1 MATRAEY
8 PGAERFLPDRPTLKR
23 LRSSVQECQ
32 GCDLYRDAT
41 QAVFGD
47 GATDPQLVIV
57 GEQPGDVED
66 RRGEPFV
73 GPAGRLLDKALSA
86 VEIDPASVYRTN
98 AVKHFRFTG
107 SGGKR
112 RIHKKPDRWQV
123 TACQPWLLT
132 ELSVLRPPGVVALG
146 ATAGQSLL
154 GPSFRVGAMRGKRI
168 DAPDL
173 DCDWVVA
180 TTHPSAVLRAP
191 DRDEAFDGLVA
202 DLAVAADA
210 LHG

>member
-1 MATRAEY
+1 MAREEY
-8 PGAERFLPDRPTLKR
+8 PGAEQFLPSRPTLPR
-23 LRSSVQECQ
+23 LRTAVQECH

-47 GATDPQLVIV
+47 GARRPQVVVV
-57 GEQPGDVED
+57 GEQPGDMED
-66 RRGEPFV
+66 RKGEPFV
-73 GPAGRLLDKALSA
+73 GPAGRLLDKALA
-86 VEIDPASVYRTN
+86 EAGIDPNVVYRTN
-98 AVKHFRFTG
+98 AVKHFRFRGTA
-107 SGGKR
+107 GKR
-112 RIHKKPDRWQV
+112 RIHAKPDRWQV
-123 TACQPWLLT
+123 AACRPWLLT
-132 ELSVLRPPGVVALG
+132 ELSVLRPAGIVVLG

-154 GPSFRVGAMRGKRI
+154 GPSFRVGTARGRRL

-191 DRDEAFDGLVA
+191 DRDEAFEGIVA
-202 DLAVAADA
+202 DLRVAAEA